1 MAVEL
6 SIPHALIAA
15 EATGP
20 RTLAKSEGFP
30 FAWEEAARLAVV
42 RFGVKPTDTAVSSG
56 LFALPVGREHVAVV
70 RVAGLSSGDLGFRF
84 LIFGKPL
91 YDLLGDPF
99 AIDDRF
105 PVDWTQR
112 GEPAAFAWLPE
123 PLPPRKVEAIREIL
137 RTADGPFLYGST
149 QALLDG
155 GRICLKH
162 GESTEATLRTIWQL
176 LPTKSRCELWPATLA
191 FSDEL
196 GFHIWA
202 MPEPPAK
209 LPAGTLSEEQAKD
222 YPEGRYEL
230 AMQIAVEAGDQAEM
244 DRLFA
249 RRSSRETLRL
259 AAMMLAGAV
268 LIAVSVKLMAWL

>member
-1 MAVEL
+1 MPVDL

-15 EATGP
+15 EGTGP
-20 RTLAKSEGFP
+20 RTLAKSAGFP

-70 RVAGLSSGDLGFRF
+70 RVAGLPSGDLGFRF
-84 LIFGKPL
+84 LILGKPL

-99 AIDDRF
+99 AIDDHF
-105 PVDWTQR
+105 PVDWGQR
-112 GEPAAFAWLPE
+112 GEPQAFAWPPE
-123 PLPPRKVEAIREIL
+123 PLPPRKVEAIREL
-137 RTADGPFLYGST
+137 LKSADGPFLYGST

-155 GRICLKH
+155 GRIGLKH
-162 GESTEATLRTIWQL
+162 TDLTEATLRAIWQL
-176 LPTKSRCELWPATLA
+176 LPTKSRSEIWPASLA

-202 MPEPPAK
+202 MPDPPAK
-209 LPAGTLSEEQAKD
+209 LPEGTLSEEQAKD

-230 AMQIAVEAGDQAEM
+230 AMQIAIEAGDQAEM

-259 AAMMLAGAV
+259 AGMMLAGAV
-268 LIAVSVKLMAWL
+268 LIAIGVKLMAWL